1 MMPPTLAKLLPEWQ
15 RLLELYCYDLRMMIG
30 ETRFQRGCPRAYR
43 SRYARLPSP
52 ARSRHPRN
60 IL

>member
-30 ETRFQRGCPRAYR
+30 ETRFQRGCLRP
-43 SRYARLPSP
+43 P
-52 ARSRHPRN
+52 AVSSAISAPAQHS
-60 IL
+60 